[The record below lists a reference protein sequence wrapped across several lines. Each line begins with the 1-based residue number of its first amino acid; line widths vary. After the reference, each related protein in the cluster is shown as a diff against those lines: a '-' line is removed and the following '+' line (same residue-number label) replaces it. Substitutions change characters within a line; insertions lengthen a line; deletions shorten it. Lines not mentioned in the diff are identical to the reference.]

1 MLIKFTFIFV
11 LVSFSLSIY
20 NISVSLI
27 MLYHRKIT
35 NNLTKTKGPSKAEG
49 SNVNQCYKV
58 YIKVIRIWCTRIVL
72 ITVVV
77 FGILFLKYQQNTE
90 EEIKPDQKGRVNIK

>member
-1 MLIKFTFIFV
+1 M
-11 LVSFSLSIY
+11 
-20 NISVSLI
+20 
-27 MLYHRKIT
+27 
-35 NNLTKTKGPSKAEG
+35 TKTKEPSKAEG
-49 SNVNQCYKV
+49 SNVNQCYKF

-90 EEIKPDQKGRVNIK
+90 EEIKPDQKGRVNIKRHWPSKLGFI

>member
-1 MLIKFTFIFV
+1 
-11 LVSFSLSIY
+11 
-20 NISVSLI
+20 

-35 NNLTKTKGPSKAEG
+35 NNLTKTKEPSKAEG
-49 SNVNQCYKV
+49 SNVNQGYKF

-90 EEIKPDQKGRVNIK
+90 EEIKPDQKGRVNIKRHWPSKLGFI

>member
-1 MLIKFTFIFV
+1 
-11 LVSFSLSIY
+11 
-20 NISVSLI
+20 

-35 NNLTKTKGPSKAEG
+35 NNLSKTKEPSKTEG
-49 SNVNQCYKV
+49 RNVDQCYQF

-77 FGILFLKYQQNTE
+77 FGMLFLKYQQNTE
-90 EEIKPDQKGRVNIK
+90 EEIKADQKGRVNIKRSCPL